1 MLVIGI
7 WSLVIYSMPDVDFF
21 NFFRWVAGTVA
32 TVYATVITL
41 QSLYGWYI
49 WLAGQDKYMGMLRR
63 YVIVHGLRLR
73 VRAFWGDVIIC
84 VLLCVVFLMLWHAH
98 VLIYNLGDTLQSI
111 HGGNIRRS

>member
-1 MLVIGI
+1 
-7 WSLVIYSMPDVDFF
+7 MPDVDFF
-21 NFFRWVAGTVA
+21 NFFRWAAGTVA

-49 WLAGQDKYMGMLRR
+49 WFAGQDKYIGMLRR

-73 VRAFWGDVIIC
+73 VRAFWGDVIVC

-98 VLIYNLGDTLQSI
+98 HLIYDLGDTLQSL
-111 HGGNIRRS
+111 HERNIRHF